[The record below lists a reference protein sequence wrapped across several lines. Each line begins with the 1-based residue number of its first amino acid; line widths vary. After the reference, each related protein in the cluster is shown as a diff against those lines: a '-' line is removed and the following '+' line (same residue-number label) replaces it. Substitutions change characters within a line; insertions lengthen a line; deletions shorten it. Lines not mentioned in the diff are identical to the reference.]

1 MDSLEKALSIE
12 QKFSHRL
19 FADCVKDLSQEQAQ
33 ELAIQLHKQ
42 MMYKDNL
49 YKEIFMA
56 QERDVVDALFGAS
69 TATGK

>member
-19 FADCVKDLSQEQAQ
+19 FADCVKDLTQEQAQ

-49 YKEIFMA
+49 YKEIILS
-56 QERDVVDALFGAS
+56 QERDLVNSLFAG
-69 TATGK
+69 TK

>member
-1 MDSLEKALSIE
+1 MDSLEQALSME

-19 FADCVKDLSQEQAQ
+19 FVDCVKELSLEQAR

-69 TATGK
+69 